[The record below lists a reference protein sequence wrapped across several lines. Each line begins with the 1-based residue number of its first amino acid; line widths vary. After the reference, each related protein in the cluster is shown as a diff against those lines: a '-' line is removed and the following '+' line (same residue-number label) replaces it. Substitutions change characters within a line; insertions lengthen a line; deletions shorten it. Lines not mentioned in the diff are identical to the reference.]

1 MMTLNTIIK
10 CCLLAGFLSAISCT
24 VRQKD
29 SDDFLGEKAAVVR
42 ADSMFQA
49 IGGKEAWCRL
59 KSLYIKARHTEPQI
73 PLPYT
78 SEIWRAIDTFELVIE
93 QQNDS
98 FHVKAVI
105 NETSGRV
112 HYYDQR
118 DTMRL
123 FTEEQ
128 LADWAYGHK
137 HNVYVL
143 LHDLAC
149 DPGNYRVVIDEKDRL
164 SFYRD
169 SIFEVSFGLD
179 SLYRPYLFYQPH
191 PDGSVSGSVFSRW
204 GTDQGLVHSAG
215 GHPLDSNFI
224 YTTEIWQPSILS
236 LKEEFGETIFDLKDP
251 RD

>member
-1 MMTLNTIIK
+1 MNIALKIFK
-10 CCLLAGFLSAISCT
+10 CCSLAALFCIFSCT
-24 VRQKD
+24 EIRK
-29 SDDFLGEKAAVVR
+29 SSRDFKGDRAAVAM

-59 KSLYIKARHTEPQI
+59 KSLYIKAQHTEPDM

-78 SEIWRAIDTFELVIE
+78 SEIWRAIDTFELIIE
-93 QQNDS
+93 QQNDN

-105 NETSGRV
+105 TNKEGRV
-112 HYYDQR
+112 RYYDKR
-118 DTMRL
+118 DTLRL
-123 FTEEQ
+123 LTSEQ

-149 DPGNYRVVIDEKDRL
+149 APEKYQVEVDQDNRL

-179 SLYRPYLFYQPH
+179 ELKRPYLFYQPNV
-191 PDGSVSGSVFSRW
+191 DGSVSGSIFTRW
-204 GTDQGLVHSAG
+204 GTDSGLVHSAG

-224 YTTEIWQPSILS
+224 YTTEIWKPSELS
-236 LKEEFGETIFDLKDP
+236 LEEEFGESLFLLDNP
-251 RD
+251 

>member
-1 MMTLNTIIK
+1 MTLRSIIK
-10 CCLLAGFLSAISCT
+10 YCLLGVILSAVSCT
-24 VRQKD
+24 ASRKET
-29 SDDFLGEKAAVVR
+29 SDFLGDKEAVVR
-42 ADSMFQA
+42 AENMFQA

-59 KSLYIKARHTEPQI
+59 RSLYIKANHSEPQM

-105 NETSGRV
+105 NEESGKVR
-112 HYYDQR
+112 YFDKR

-123 FTEEQ
+123 FTKEQ

-149 DPGNYRVVIDEKDRL
+149 DPKSYRVVNDEEGRL
-164 SFYRD
+164 SFYKD
-169 SIFEVSFGLD
+169 SIFEVSFVLD
-179 SLYRPYLFYQPH
+179 SLNRPYIFYQPH
-191 PDGSVSGSVFSRW
+191 PDGSVSGSVFNRW
-204 GTDQGLVHSAG
+204 GTDKGLVHSAG

-224 YTTEIWQPSILS
+224 YTTEIWQPSDLG
-236 LKEEFGETIFDLKDP
+236 LKETFGEAIFDLKDP
-251 RD
+251 LD

>member
-1 MMTLNTIIK
+1 MVTFRIFKYFFFAAMI
-10 CCLLAGFLSAISCT
+10 CSCSCT
-24 VRQKD
+24 EKRNKSIGFQ
-29 SDDFLGEKAAVVR
+29 GEQAAIAQ
-42 ADSMFQA
+42 ADSMFLA
-49 IGGKEAWCRL
+49 IGGKEAWCKL
-59 KSLYIKARHTEPQI
+59 KSLYIKAHHIEPQM

-105 NETSGRV
+105 NEDAGRV
-112 HYYDQR
+112 HYYDKR

-123 FTEEQ
+123 FTDEQ

-137 HNVYVL
+137 HNIYVL

-149 DPGNYRVVIDEKDRL
+149 SPDRYRVVTDEEDRL

-179 SLYRPYLFYQPH
+179 SLYRPHKFYQPH
-191 PDGSVSGSVFSRW
+191 PDGSVTGSVFTRLE
-204 GTDQGLVHSAG
+204 TDEGLVHSAG
-215 GHPLDSNFI
+215 GHPLDSNFV
-224 YTTEIWQPSILS
+224 YTTQIWKPSDLPLREAFGDEIFILE
-236 LKEEFGETIFDLKDP
+236 K
-251 RD
+251 